1 VRALA
6 ALALGLWL
14 AFGGPAQAE
23 PLRFQTVASSDGVPI
38 NVVEAGV
45 RGKPAIVL
53 IHGFSQSYMA
63 WLPQLTD
70 PELTARYHLIALD
83 LRGHGASGKPW
94 RARDY
99 ASYRLWAGD
108 VQAALTATGAVRP
121 VLIGWSFGG
130 YAVMDYVR
138 ARGVKDIAG
147 VMFVGSHGGL
157 LPRPPANPPQITND
171 LEVQRKA
178 ARDFMALMSA
188 APQTPEAVARG
199 EDAFLMLPP
208 YARRAFAG
216 RNLDNRDIASRLA
229 LPVRIV
235 VGEKDPTVSA
245 EGLATLART
254 LPHGAEATILPG
266 VGHSPFA
273 ERTSDFNALLAA
285 FRDAHP

>member
-1 VRALA
+1 MRALV

-94 RARDY
+94 RSQDY

-108 VQAALTATGAVRP
+108 VQAAIRATGAVRP
-121 VLIGWSFGG
+121 ILVGWSFGG
-130 YAVMDYVR
+130 YAAMDYVR

-157 LPRPPANPPQITND
+157 LPRPAANPPQITND
-171 LEVQRKA
+171 LQFQLKA
-178 ARDFMALMSA
+178 ADDFMALMSA
-188 APQTPEAVARG
+188 APQTPEAIARG
-199 EDAFLMLPP
+199 EAAFVMLPP

-216 RNLDNRDIASRLA
+216 RNLDNRDIADRLA
-229 LPVRIV
+229 VPVRFV

-245 EGLATLART
+245 EGLAKLAAT
-254 LPHGAEATILPG
+254 LPRGAQSTIMPG

-273 ERTSDFNALLAA
+273 ERTSDFNGLLAA
-285 FRDAHP
+285 FRDANP

>member
-1 VRALA
+1 MRVLA
-6 ALALGLWL
+6 ALALAIWL
-14 AFGGPAQAE
+14 ALAGPAQAE
-23 PLRFQTVASSDGVPI
+23 PLRFQTVASADGVPI
-38 NVVEAGV
+38 NVVEAGA

-53 IHGFSQSYMA
+53 IHGFSQSYLS

-70 PELTARYHLIALD
+70 PDLTARYHLVAVD

-94 RARDY
+94 RSQDY
-99 ASYRLWAGD
+99 ASHRLWAGD
-108 VQAALTATGAVRP
+108 VQAAIRATGAVRP

-130 YAVMDYVR
+130 YAAMDYVR

-157 LPRPPANPPQITND
+157 LPRPPSGAPQITND
-171 LEVQRKA
+171 LDVQRKA

-188 APQTPEAVARG
+188 APQTPDAVARG
-199 EDAFLMLPP
+199 EAAFLMLPP

-216 RNLDNRDIASRLA
+216 RNLDNRDIAGRLA
-229 LPVRIV
+229 APVRFV

-254 LPHGAEATILPG
+254 LPRGAEATILPG

-273 ERTSDFNALLAA
+273 ERTADFNALLAA
-285 FRDAHP
+285 FRDASP

>member
-1 VRALA
+1 VRLLA
-6 ALALGLWL
+6 AVCLALWL
-14 AFGGPAQAE
+14 AYAGPAAAE
-23 PLRFQTVASSDGVPI
+23 PLRFQTVSSVDGVPI
-38 NVVEAGV
+38 NVVEAGT

-70 PELTARYHLIALD
+70 PDLTARYHLIAVD

-94 RARDY
+94 RPKDY

-108 VQAALTATGAVRP
+108 VQAAIRAAGAQRP

-138 ARGVKDIAG
+138 AQGVKDIAG

-157 LPRPPANPPQITND
+157 LPRPPSTAPQITND
-171 LEVQRKA
+171 LDVQRKA
-178 ARDFMALMSA
+178 AADFMALMSA
-188 APQTPEAVARG
+188 QPQAPEAVARG
-199 EDAFLMLPP
+199 QAAFLMLPP

-216 RNLDNRDIASRLA
+216 RNLDNRDIAGRLA
-229 LPVRIV
+229 TPVRFV

-245 EGLATLART
+245 EGLALLART
-254 LPHGAEATILPG
+254 LPRGAEAAILPG

-273 ERTSDFNALLAA
+273 EQTPAFNALLSA
-285 FRDAHP
+285 FRDAAK